1 MERKYVKK
9 FLDYFKDIKDPRNLV
24 KLSYKLEEVFF
35 LTLVA
40 TIAGAETMVDIANY
54 GKEKLKF
61 LREYLPF
68 KNGTPSHDTL
78 SIIFK
83 TIDPESFGKCF
94 MNWVCEISGGLSG
107 EVICLDGKTIRG
119 SKNSKTNDKTAHIVS
134 AFASNKNLILGQ
146 IKVDEKSN
154 EITAIPELLK
164 NLDIDGAIV
173 TIDAMGCQEE
183 IAREIINKKG
193 NYLFSLKGNQGNL
206 HEDIKY
212 FFETEKK
219 DRFKQIEYDYFETIE
234 KDHGRIETRKIWA
247 TNDLGALK
255 TTHARWENL
264 NSIIMIESTREI
276 KEKVSSETRYFISSL
291 PANAELIGV
300 SARSHWG
307 IENKVHWILDVVFHE
322 DLCRS
327 REGNVAEN
335 LAHVRKIALNILKA
349 AGGKDSIRAKRF
361 KSGWSEQFMKSI
373 LSTTKSIC

>member
-1 MERKYVKK
+1 MDKKYVKK
-9 FLDYFKDIKDPRNLV
+9 FLDYFKDVKDPRDLV
-24 KLSYKLEEVFF
+24 KLSYKLEEVFL

-61 LREYLPF
+61 LRKYLPYQ
-68 KNGTPSHDTL
+68 NGTPSHDTL

-83 TIDPESFGKCF
+83 TIDPESFSKCF
-94 MNWVCEISGGLSG
+94 MKWVREISGGLFG
-107 EVICLDGKTIRG
+107 EVICIDGKTIKG
-119 SKNSKTNDKTAHIVS
+119 SKNSGTNDRTAHIVS

-146 IKVDEKSN
+146 VKVDEKSN
-154 EITAIPELLK
+154 EITAIPELLEG
-164 NLDIDGAIV
+164 LDVDGAIV

-183 IAREIINKKG
+183 IARKIVNKKG
-193 NYLFSLKGNQGNL
+193 NYLFSLKGNQCSL

-212 FFETEKK
+212 FFESEKK
-219 DRFKQIEYDYFETIE
+219 DNFKEIECDYFETIE

-247 TNDLGALK
+247 TSDIGTLK
-255 TTHARWENL
+255 TQHARWEKL
-264 NSIIMIESTREI
+264 HSIIMIESVREI
-276 KEKVSSETRYFISSL
+276 KEKVSSEIRYFISSL

-335 LAHVRKIALNILKA
+335 LAYVRKIALNILKA

-361 KSGWSEQFMKSI
+361 KAAWSDDFMKSI
-373 LSTTKSIC
+373 LSATKSIC